1 MNGMNDQRF
10 FDLAMKMVTRTCT
23 DAERKELDSLI
34 AAHPELKAELE
45 NLQTD
50 TRLTKEVL
58 PLLTAMKA
66 TSPELPAYARERL
79 RTKVRETLGR
89 PAPSQAKPFWN
100 WRWIL
105 GLAAGATAVVVL
117 LLVLVRQPEPVVQV
131 AMLGTVGGSRG
142 PAANDIDVLQ
152 HEWSAGTVASFDKA
166 TEMENWKTNWPTA
179 REVVAKVVYDRASA
193 EVRVLL
199 RREDK
204 TQEKTF
210 VVEHDLA
217 STLKEADGFIREQTR
232 R

>member
-1 MNGMNDQRF
+1 MNDQRF

-23 DAERKELDSLI
+23 DAERTELDSLM

-45 NLQTD
+45 KLQTD
-50 TRLTKEVL
+50 TRLAREAL
-58 PLLTAMKA
+58 PLLAAMEA
-66 TSPELPAYARERL
+66 TSPELPAYAREPL
-79 RTKVRETLGR
+79 RTKVRQTLGR

-105 GLAAGATAVVVL
+105 GLAAGGTAVVVL
-117 LLVLVRQPEPVVQV
+117 LLVLMRQPEPVIQV
-131 AMLGTVGGSRG
+131 AMLDTVGGSRG

-152 HEWSAGTVASFDKA
+152 QEWSAGPVASFDKA

-179 REVVAKVVYDRASA
+179 REVVAKVSYDRASA

-199 RREDK
+199 RRDGK

-210 VVEHDLA
+210 VVDHDLA
-217 STLKEADGFIREQTR
+217 STLKEADGFIRDQTR